1 MKRLCLALAML
12 YAGAAGAAFKCVDEN
27 GTTHI
32 GDTPPAG
39 CATVKMYEI
48 NRSGAVLRTIDPT
61 PTAEELKAK
70 TEAMAKQKEIDK
82 ALGEQKRKDMALLNT
97 YATEKEFEVA
107 KERNIDPVRSRIASA
122 TERIRAVEKRQKE
135 IEEEMEFY
143 KAGKGKGKSNEP
155 PKGLTADLDR
165 VRAEKSALISTIA
178 RDEKEIEA
186 IKDKF
191 DIDRKRWLDLKSG
204 AANKPKEDEAKGPA
218 TITLSAGAAGKAK
231 CGDKIYECPAGKS
244 YVCKEGRKET
254 KVDCVVER
262 K

>member
-12 YAGAAGAAFKCVDEN
+12 YAGAAGAAFKCVDEK
-27 GTTHI
+27 GAAHI
-32 GDTPPAG
+32 GDTPPPG
-39 CATVKMYEI
+39 CANVKMYET
-48 NRSGAVLRTIDPT
+48 NRSGSVIRTIDPT

-70 TEAMAKQKEIDK
+70 EEEMAKKREADK
-82 ALGEQKRKDMALLNT
+82 AMGEQKRKDMALLNT

-107 KERNIDPVRSRIASA
+107 KERNIDPVKSRIKSA
-122 TERIRAVEKRQKE
+122 VDRIAAVEKRQKE

-143 KAGKGKGKSNEP
+143 KAGKGKGKTNEP

-165 VRAEKSALISTIA
+165 VRAEKSALIGTIA

-186 IKDKF
+186 IKAKF
-191 DIDRKRWLDLKSG
+191 DVDRKRWLDLKSG
-204 AANKPKEDEAKGPA
+204 AANKPKEDEAKGPT

-231 CGDKIYECPAGKS
+231 CGGKIYECPAGQS
-244 YVCKEGRKET
+244 YVCREGRKEF

>member
-1 MKRLCLALAML
+1 MKNFCLVLAMF

-39 CATVKMYEI
+39 CATVKMQEI
-48 NRSGAVLRTIDPT
+48 SRSGAVIRTIDPT

-70 TEAMAKQKEIDK
+70 YEEMAKKKETDK
-82 ALGEQKRKDMALLNT
+82 AMGEQKRKDMALLNT
-97 YATEKEFEVA
+97 YSTEKEFEVA
-107 KERNIDPVRSRIASA
+107 KDRNVEPVKSRIASA
-122 TERIRAVEKRQKE
+122 VERIAAVGKRQKE

-165 VRAEKSALISTIA
+165 VRTEKTALVSSIA
-178 RDEKEIEA
+178 KYEKEIEE
-186 IKDKF
+186 IKVKYEL
-191 DIDRKRWLDLKSG
+191 DRKRWLDLKSG
-204 AANKPKEDEAKGPA
+204 NAAKPKDEAKAPT

-231 CGDKIYECPAGKS
+231 CGGKVYECPAGQS
-244 YVCKEGRKET
+244 YLCREGRKEF

>member
-1 MKRLCLALAML
+1 MKRLCLTLALL
-12 YAGAAGAAFKCVDEN
+12 YAGAAGAAYKCVDEN

-39 CATVKMYEI
+39 CANVKMYETT
-48 NRSGAVLRTIDPT
+48 RSGAVIRTIDPT

-70 TEAMAKQKEIDK
+70 TEAMAKQKEADK
-82 ALGEQKRKDMALLNT
+82 AMGEQKRKDMALLNT

-107 KERNIDPVRSRIASA
+107 KERNVDPVKSRIASA
-122 TERIRAVEKRQKE
+122 VDRIKAVEKRQKE

-143 KAGKGKGKSNEP
+143 RAGKSKTKSNEP
-155 PKGLTADLDR
+155 PKGLVADLER
-165 VRAEKSALISTIA
+165 VRLEKSALISTIA
-178 RDEKEIEA
+178 RDEKEIEE
-186 IKDKF
+186 IKAKYEL
-191 DIDRKRWLDLKSG
+191 DRKRWLDLKSG
-204 AANKPKEDEAKGPA
+204 AANKPKEDEAKGPT

-231 CGDKIYECPAGKS
+231 CGDKVYECPAGKS
-244 YVCKEGRKET
+244 YVCRDGRRET